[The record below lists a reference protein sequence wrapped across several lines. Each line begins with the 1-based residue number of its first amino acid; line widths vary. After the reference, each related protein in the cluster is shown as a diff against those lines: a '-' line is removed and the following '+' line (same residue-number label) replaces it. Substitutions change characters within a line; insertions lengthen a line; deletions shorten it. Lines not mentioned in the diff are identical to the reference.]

1 MATVAFCCLLSDGEV
16 AQQLLDAIGAIAKE
30 LEATLIRISLH
41 GSLHDADVDTIRILP
56 AAIKD
61 GFALRHPAASPSRHS
76 FFKVEDVCELFRST
90 ASADKCHVMPRHVT
104 IQVLEVSGAWSSPQ
118 TATQELRLIL
128 DGSPTLL
135 AAVLQAASGPW
146 EQRKETVSEV
156 HGNRGKKTLCSTVV
170 IRRWDSIACTLQ
182 ARLARKQLFL
192 WKRTQMVSN
201 GACTRPAV
209 HDLTSDE

>member
-16 AQQLLDAIGAIAKE
+16 AQQLLEATGAIATE
-30 LEATLIRISLH
+30 LEATLIRISIH

-90 ASADKCHVMPRHVT
+90 ASADTCHVVTPRHVT
-104 IQVLEVSGAWSSPQ
+104 IQVLEASGTWSSPD
-118 TATQELRLIL
+118 AAAQELRLLL
-128 DGSPTLL
+128 DESPALL

-146 EQRKETVSEV
+146 EQREETFTAI
-156 HGNRGKKTLCSTVV
+156 HGNRGEKRVFCLCAKL
-170 IRRWDSIACTLQ
+170 RRHSAGEVAASRQHTG
-182 ARLARKQLFL
+182 
-192 WKRTQMVSN
+192 T
-201 GACTRPAV
+201 
-209 HDLTSDE
+209 